1 MNRQSDFG
9 LIGLAVMGQN
19 LVLNVA
25 SRGFQVSVYNR
36 TASVTDAFIAAHPGK
51 ALVGTATL
59 AAFVHSLA
67 RPRKIQI
74 MVKAG
79 AAVDAVIEQLIPLL
93 EADDIVIDGGNS
105 LYTDT
110 ERRDAFLTSKGLRF
124 IGAGVSGGEEGA
136 RKGPSIMPGGPAS
149 TWAVMQPIFE
159 AIAARVEGAP
169 CVMHIGPGG
178 AGHYV
183 KMIHNGIEY
192 GDMQLI
198 CEAYSILKA
207 AGLSSDE
214 MAAVFERWNEGEL
227 QSYLI
232 QITAKALAQRDIETG
247 QPLVEMIQDK
257 AGQKGTGQWTLINA
271 AEQAVVISTINA
283 AVEARVLS
291 SQKALRMVASGLLEG
306 PVPCVIGDGAA
317 ALVSGVRDTIT
328 PAARA
333 ALGPEARPALEPIA
347 RAAPGPADRDAL
359 VAKVHDALYASKIV
373 SYAQGMNLMRS
384 MSDKKGWNLDLG
396 GIASIWRGGCIIRAR
411 FLNRISD
418 AHRSEPGLENL
429 MLAPFFRDVLNR
441 SQQAWRDVVALAVTQ
456 GLPVP
461 AFSASLSYYD
471 SLRSPRLSANLL
483 QAQRDFFGAH
493 TYERID
499 KPAGQWFHTAWPEVI
514 D

>member
-1 MNRQSDFG
+1 MSQTTASDFG

-19 LVLNVA
+19 LVLNVE

-36 TASVTDAFIAAHPGK
+36 TASVTDEFVAAHPGK
-51 ALVGTATL
+51 RLVGTHTL
-59 AAFVHSLA
+59 PDFVQSLA
-67 RPRKIQI
+67 RPRKLMI

-93 EADDIVIDGGNS
+93 DADDIVIDGGNS

-110 ERRDAFLTSKGLRF
+110 ERRDAWLTSKGLRF

-136 RKGPSIMPGGPAS
+136 RKGPAIMPGGPAS
-149 TWAVMQPIFE
+149 TWQEMRPIFE
-159 AIAARVEGAP
+159 AIAAKAEGQP

-198 CEAYSILKA
+198 CEAYALFKA
-207 AGLSSDE
+207 AGFSTDE
-214 MAAVFERWNEGEL
+214 MADIFNRWNEGEL

-232 QITAKALAQRDIETG
+232 QITGKALAQRDPETG
-247 QPLVEMIQDK
+247 QPIVELILDK

-271 AEQAVVISTINA
+271 AENAVVISTINA

-291 SQKALRMVASGLLEG
+291 SQKALRMVASGKLQG
-306 PVPCVIGDGAA
+306 PSPVIDGVDRA
-317 ALVSGVRDTIT
+317 ALV
-328 PAARA
+328 AQ
-333 ALGPEARPALEPIA
+333 
-347 RAAPGPADRDAL
+347 
-359 VAKVHDALYASKIV
+359 VHDALYASKIV
-373 SYAQGMNLMRS
+373 SYAQGLDLMRT
-384 MSDKKGWNLDLG
+384 MSEKKGWALDLG
-396 GIASIWRGGCIIRAR
+396 GIAAIWRGGCIIRAR
-411 FLNRISD
+411 FLNRISEAYRAD
-418 AHRSEPGLENL
+418 PGLQQL
-429 MLAPFFRDVLNR
+429 MLAPFFVDLLNR
-441 SQQAWRDVVALAVTQ
+441 AQQPWREVVSLAVRH
-456 GLPVP
+456 GIPVP

-471 SLRSPRLSANLL
+471 SLRTARLPANLL

-514 D
+514 G